1 MEGFHRT
8 DSSEKLLVIFSFF
21 RSIRNTLGFVRYS
34 CVATLEP
41 FIRVHLNKTLR
52 KVYFLFKSREIAK
65 MERRK
70 FERIVH
76 SREKSD
82 LST

>member
-8 DSSEKLLVIFSFF
+8 DSSEKLLVIFSFLSFDSKHARF
-21 RSIRNTLGFVRYS
+21 RSIFLRS
-34 CVATLEP
+34 D
-41 FIRVHLNKTLR
+41 IRT
-52 KVYFLFKSREIAK
+52 VYPRTFEQNVSKSIFLLKNREIVK